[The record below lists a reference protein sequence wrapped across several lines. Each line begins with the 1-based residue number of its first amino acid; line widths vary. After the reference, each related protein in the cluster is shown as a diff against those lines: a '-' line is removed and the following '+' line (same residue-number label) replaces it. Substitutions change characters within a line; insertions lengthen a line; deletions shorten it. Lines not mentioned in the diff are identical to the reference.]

1 MWTVQPVSAG
11 GLMGS
16 SCELVWIVCR
26 WLEGAKQHN
35 QVLLPFCC
43 SAMKS
48 QCCSKEY
55 FLDLWVPQSAYKGL
69 LPFPA
74 TRASRLQVR
83 VLLSLGCC
91 KQVGWQLEV
100 SLTRRKIGLGEL
112 DAVIC
117 NPALWQRACGVYR
130 GLRSYLLPL
139 KPTLSTFKDDHLFS
153 NWCITFIIL
162 ASYWLGMVSKQL
174 LLGLVCV
181 FPLWVS
187 VMPSETITGTYFVT
201 SILNGAKHCP
211 SWSWEFSSCTV
222 NNGCAAEAKDVS
234 WYLQCLIHSVPLAEC
249 LSG

>member
-1 MWTVQPVSAG
+1 MWTMKPVSAG

-35 QVLLPFCC
+35 QVLLPSCC

-48 QCCSKEY
+48 QHCSKEY

-112 DAVIC
+112 VCSNMQSCLVAKS
-117 NPALWQRACGVYR
+117 LWGLQRA
-130 GLRSYLLPL
+130 
-139 KPTLSTFKDDHLFS
+139 TLIPFS
-153 NWCITFIIL
+153 IETHTQHFQRWSLIQ
-162 ASYWLGMVSKQL
+162 QL
-174 LLGLVCV
+174 
-181 FPLWVS
+181 
-187 VMPSETITGTYFVT
+187 MY
-201 SILNGAKHCP
+201 N
-211 SWSWEFSSCTV
+211 
-222 NNGCAAEAKDVS
+222 
-234 WYLQCLIHSVPLAEC
+234 IHNIS
-249 LSG
+249 